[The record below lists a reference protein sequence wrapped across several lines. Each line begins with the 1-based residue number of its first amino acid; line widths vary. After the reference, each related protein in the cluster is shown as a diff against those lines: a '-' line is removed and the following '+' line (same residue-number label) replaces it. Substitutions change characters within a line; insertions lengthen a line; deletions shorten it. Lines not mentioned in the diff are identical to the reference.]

1 MNGPPLVVYGS
12 LRSWT
17 AQHFRAALQAYFRPA
32 SVLGM
37 IGYLSAGLWTPV
49 CDARLSTMSASD
61 VAGGFSGQSAI
72 KQALAW
78 LRFPGIS
85 MRWSPRLGWVADA
98 VDRAYWFE
106 PLRLVARLCLNL
118 HGYVLLAIAV
128 FGLITSS
135 VFTGMVL
142 AAVPR
147 YLRERRVA
155 EAELKKRPGF
165 TPPLTLLK
173 PLAGAE
179 PDLEEHLA
187 SFFEQDY
194 PEFEILFCARQPD
207 DAGLEIARRV
217 AARYPQ
223 FPAKFF
229 STGEP
234 PYINAKVASME
245 LMEKSAAHAILVIS
259 DSDVRVTPDYLR
271 AVALPFAD
279 AQVGGMC
286 CMYRG
291 IAAGGGLWA
300 RLEAVGMSVEMTAGV
315 LVARMMEGMQFVLGP
330 TMAFRRDVIRR
341 MGGFKVT
348 ADYCADD
355 FVLGNE
361 TYKLGQTVVLSHH
374 AIDHI
379 VINLSLM
386 ASLKHQ
392 VRWMKST
399 RFLAAEGALRNGAD
413 VQHAVRIVG
422 LAAGLLL
429 GHRGW
434 GVALLAWALASRR
447 GACRLRWGA
456 WWCAIRAGSICWC
469 CTLCAI

>member
-1 MNGPPLVVYGS
+1 M
-12 LRSWT
+12 W
-17 AQHFRAALQAYFRPA
+17 
-32 SVLGM
+32 
-37 IGYLSAGLWTPV
+37 
-49 CDARLSTMSASD
+49 
-61 VAGGFSGQSAI
+61 
-72 KQALAW
+72 
-78 LRFPGIS
+78 
-85 MRWSPRLGWVADA
+85 
-98 VDRAYWFE
+98 
-106 PLRLVARLCLNL
+106 
-118 HGYVLLAIAV
+118 YVLLTIAV
-128 FGLITSS
+128 FGLITST
-135 VFTGMVL
+135 VFAGMVL
-142 AAVPR
+142 TAVPR
-147 YLRERRVA
+147 FLRERRVA
-155 EAELKKRPGF
+155 ESELRKRTGF

-179 PDLEEHLA
+179 PDLEAHLA

-194 PEFEILFCARQPD
+194 PEFEILFCARQPN

-217 AARYPQ
+217 AARYPHI
-223 FPAKFF
+223 PAKFM

-245 LMEKSAAHAILVIS
+245 LMEKAAAHDILVIS

-279 AQVGGMC
+279 EKVGGMC
-286 CMYRG
+286 CPYRG

-330 TMAFRRDVIRR
+330 TMAFRRNAIQR

-361 TYKLGQTVVLSHH
+361 THKLGQTVVLSHH

-399 RFLAAEGALRNGAD
+399 RFSRPKGHFGTALTFSIPFG
-413 VQHAVRIVG
+413 ILG
-422 LAAGLLL
+422 LVAGLLL
-429 GHRGW
+429 GHLWW
-434 GVALLAWALASRR
+434 GVALLLWAIASREALSITVGRMVVRDPSWFNMVVLYPVRDLMGFFFWAASYMGSKILWR
-447 GACRLRWGA
+447 GRMFQLLPGGKM
-456 WWCAIRAGSICWC
+456 RA
-469 CTLCAI
+469 AK

>member
-1 MNGPPLVVYGS
+1 M
-12 LRSWT
+12 
-17 AQHFRAALQAYFRPA
+17 
-32 SVLGM
+32 
-37 IGYLSAGLWTPV
+37 
-49 CDARLSTMSASD
+49 
-61 VAGGFSGQSAI
+61 
-72 KQALAW
+72 
-78 LRFPGIS
+78 
-85 MRWSPRLGWVADA
+85 
-98 VDRAYWFE
+98 
-106 PLRLVARLCLNL
+106 
-118 HGYVLLAIAV
+118 GYVLLAIAV
-128 FGLITSS
+128 FGLVTSS
-135 VFTGMVL
+135 VFTGMVV

-147 YLRERRVA
+147 FLRERRAA
-155 EAELKKRPGF
+155 ENDLRKRPGF

-179 PDLEEHLA
+179 PDLAAHLA

-194 PEFEILFCARQPD
+194 PTFEILFCARNPD
-207 DAGLEIARRV
+207 DAGLEIARKV
-217 AARYPQ
+217 AARYPNI
-223 FPAKFF
+223 PAKFM

-245 LMEKSAAHAILVIS
+245 LMERSAAHDILVIS

-271 AVALPFAD
+271 AVALPFAGEK
-279 AQVGGMC
+279 VGGMC
-286 CMYRG
+286 CLYRG

-330 TMAFRRDVIRR
+330 TMAFQRDLIKK

-386 ASLKHQ
+386 SSLKHQ

-399 RFLAAEGALRNGAD
+399 RFSRPKGHFGTALTFSMPFGLL
-413 VQHAVRIVG
+413 G

-429 GHRGW
+429 GHAWW
-434 GVALLAWALASRR
+434 GVAVLACAIASREALSIAVGRLVVRDPSWFNVLVLYPVRDLMGFFFWASSYMGSKILWR
-447 GACRLRWGA
+447 GRVFQLLPGGKM
-456 WWCAIRAGSICWC
+456 RA
-469 CTLCAI
+469 AK

>member
-1 MNGPPLVVYGS
+1 M
-12 LRSWT
+12 
-17 AQHFRAALQAYFRPA
+17 
-32 SVLGM
+32 
-37 IGYLSAGLWTPV
+37 
-49 CDARLSTMSASD
+49 
-61 VAGGFSGQSAI
+61 
-72 KQALAW
+72 
-78 LRFPGIS
+78 
-85 MRWSPRLGWVADA
+85 
-98 VDRAYWFE
+98 
-106 PLRLVARLCLNL
+106 
-118 HGYVLLAIAV
+118 GYVLLAIAV

-135 VFTGMVL
+135 VFTGMTL

-147 YLRERRVA
+147 YLRERRA
-155 EAELKKRPGF
+155 AAAELKKRPGF
-165 TPPLTLLK
+165 TPALTLLK

-179 PDLEEHLA
+179 PDLEPHLA

-207 DAGLEIARRV
+207 DAGLVIARRV
-217 AARYPQ
+217 AARFPNV
-223 FPAKFF
+223 PAKFF
-229 STGEP
+229 TTGEP

-245 LMEKSAAHAILVIS
+245 LMEKSATHEILVIS

-279 AQVGGMC
+279 QKVGGMC
-286 CMYRG
+286 CLYRG
-291 IAAGGGLWA
+291 IASGGGLWA

-315 LVARMMEGMQFVLGP
+315 LVAQMMEGMQFVLGP
-330 TMAFRRDVIRR
+330 TMAFRREAIRR

-361 TYKLGQTVVLSHH
+361 THKLGQTVVLSHH

-399 RFLAAEGALRNGAD
+399 RFSRPKGHFGTVLTFSMPF
-413 VQHAVRIVG
+413 G
-422 LAAGLLL
+422 LLGFAAGLLF
-429 GHRGW
+429 GHPW
-434 GVALLAWALASRR
+434 SGVALLAWAVASREVLSVTVGRMVVRDPSWFNLLVLYPVRDLMGFFFWAASYMGSRILWR
-447 GACRLRWGA
+447 GRVFQLLPGGKM
-456 WWCAIRAGSICWC
+456 RA
-469 CTLCAI
+469 AD

>member
-1 MNGPPLVVYGS
+1 M
-12 LRSWT
+12 W
-17 AQHFRAALQAYFRPA
+17 YF
-32 SVLGM
+32 L
-37 IGYLSAGLWTPV
+37 L
-49 CDARLSTMSASD
+49 
-61 VAGGFSGQSAI
+61 
-72 KQALAW
+72 ALA
-78 LRFPGIS
+78 I
-85 MRWSPRLGWVADA
+85 
-98 VDRAYWFE
+98 
-106 PLRLVARLCLNL
+106 
-118 HGYVLLAIAV
+118 

-147 YLRERRVA
+147 YLRERRAA
-155 EAELKKRPGF
+155 ESELRKRPGF

-179 PDLEEHLA
+179 PDLETHLA

-194 PEFEILFCARQPD
+194 PEFEILFCAREAN
-207 DAGLEIARRV
+207 DAGLAIARRV

-223 FPAKFF
+223 TPAKFM

-245 LMEKSAAHAILVIS
+245 LMEKSAAHDILVIS

-271 AVALPFAD
+271 AVAMPFANEK
-279 AQVGGMC
+279 VGSMC
-286 CMYRG
+286 CPYRG

-330 TMAFRRDVIRR
+330 TMAFRRDAIRQL
-341 MGGFKVT
+341 GGFRVT

-379 VINLSLM
+379 VINLSLR

-399 RFLAAEGALRNGAD
+399 RFSRPKGHFGTALTFSMPFGLL
-413 VQHAVRIVG
+413 G

-429 GHRGW
+429 GHPLW
-434 GVALLAWALASRR
+434 GVALLAWAVASRDALSIAVGRMVVRDPSWFNLVVLYPVRDLMGFFFWAASYMGSKILWR
-447 GACRLRWGA
+447 GRVFQLLPGGKM
-456 WWCAIRAGSICWC
+456 RAGR
-469 CTLCAI
+469 